1 MILIKKIRILI
12 YFQSLKKLLSII
24 KIIKKMNAI
33 NKYLPFGL
41 KAQKIMPF
49 FIIFKLL
56 TFSGFIAYMMN
67 R

>member
-1 MILIKKIRILI
+1 MIKN
-12 YFQSLKKLLSII
+12 
-24 KIIKKMNAI
+24 MNVI

-41 KAQKIMPF
+41 KAEKIMTS

-56 TFSGFIAYMMN
+56 TFSGLIAYMMN

>member
-1 MILIKKIRILI
+1 MDLID
-12 YFQSLKKLLSII
+12 
-24 KIIKKMNAI
+24 
-33 NKYLPFGL
+33 KYLPIGL
-41 KAQKIMPF
+41 KAKKILPF

>member
-1 MILIKKIRILI
+1 
-12 YFQSLKKLLSII
+12 
-24 KIIKKMNAI
+24 MNAI
-33 NKYLPFGL
+33 NKYLTYGL
-41 KAQKIMPF
+41 KAEKIMPF

>member
-1 MILIKKIRILI
+1 MN
-12 YFQSLKKLLSII
+12 YFSII
-24 KIIKKMNAI
+24 EKISYYCLNDYKKMNAI

-41 KAQKIMPF
+41 KAEKIMPF

>member
-1 MILIKKIRILI
+1 
-12 YFQSLKKLLSII
+12 
-24 KIIKKMNAI
+24 MNAI

-41 KAQKIMPF
+41 KAKKIMKF

-56 TFSGFIAYMMN
+56 TFSGLIAYMMN

>member
-1 MILIKKIRILI
+1 
-12 YFQSLKKLLSII
+12 
-24 KIIKKMNAI
+24 MNAI
-33 NKYLPFGL
+33 NKFLPYGL
-41 KAQKIMPF
+41 KAEKIMPF